1 MSPLLGDRAGKG
13 RPILGRTRRVVLYA
27 AVTLAFLL
35 FQTSAVYA
43 LGLDS
48 FRPDLV
54 LVLVV
59 YLGLKEH
66 SIGGALGAF
75 LIGYLLDTFSGS
87 PVGTNALA
95 MSIVFL
101 FCYLASRRLWTD
113 SVVSATLVVF
123 LGCVL
128 KSSVL
133 AAVLGWGSAGGG
145 RWMLARPVL
154 TDWLAVMVL
163 APVLFEL
170 IDRVK
175 RRLGTTE

>member
-1 MSPLLGDRAGKG
+1 MSPLLGDRAGTG
-13 RPILGRTRRVVLYA
+13 RPILGRTWQVVLYA
-27 AVTLAFLL
+27 ALTLAFLL

-48 FRPDLV
+48 FRPDLL

-66 SIGGALGAF
+66 CVGAALAAF

-128 KSSVL
+128 KSLVVT
-133 AAVLGWGSAGGG
+133 AVFGWGSAAAGPWRLPGP
-145 RWMLARPVL
+145 ML
-154 TDWLAVMVL
+154 TDWLSVTVL

-170 IDRVK
+170 IDRLK
-175 RRLGTTE
+175 RRLGATE